1 MEKNP
6 EESLANSRRESV
18 TSLQDF
24 SDILDLSNL
33 DLDNQETW
41 YVCLNLT
48 DIKSPLRLILRMV
61 MCILVPTGFNLSQM
75 YISVYFC

>member
-1 MEKNP
+1 MEKNC
-6 EESLANSRRESV
+6 EELLANSRRESV

-48 DIKSPLRLILRMV
+48 DIRYPLRRILRMV
-61 MCILVPTGFNLSQM
+61 VN
-75 YISVYFC
+75 VYSTAYRI